1 MSGLVLKLGPNERV
15 LINGAVIQ
23 NGDRQTKFSIKTPNA
38 HVLRLKD
45 AIHPDMANT
54 PVSRTCYIAQLIL
67 SGDAEPNKGRHQLL
81 VAIEQLSQVFEDTDS
96 RNILSLATD
105 HAIAGNAYQALRLLK
120 KLLPREA
127 RLFAAGEQG

>member
-1 MSGLVLKLGPNERV
+1 MTGLILKLGPNERV
-15 LINGAVIQ
+15 LINGAIIQ

-67 SGDAEPNKGRHQLL
+67 SGDAEPEEGRRQLL
-81 VAIEQLSQVFEDTDS
+81 IGVEQLSQVFDDVDSRKILAAATEHAIS
-96 RNILSLATD
+96 RNI
-105 HAIAGNAYQALRLLK
+105 YQVLRQLK
-120 KLLPREA
+120 KLIPREA
-127 RLFAAGEQG
+127 RLFAVNEQ